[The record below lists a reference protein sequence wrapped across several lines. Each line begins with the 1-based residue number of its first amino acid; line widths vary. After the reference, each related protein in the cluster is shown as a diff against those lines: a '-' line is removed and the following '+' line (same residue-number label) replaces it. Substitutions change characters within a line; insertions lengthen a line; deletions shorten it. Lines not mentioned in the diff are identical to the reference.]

1 MREFMEEQ
9 GQHYDQCVKEV
20 KGYSR
25 VFIQAVISLGPVSLI
40 TFNDDSLCDI
50 LGEPVGREFEG
61 NCKSYVII
69 MN

>member
-9 GQHYDQCVKEV
+9 GQHYDQCVAELKA
-20 KGYSR
+20 YSR
-25 VFIQAVISLGPVSLI
+25 VFIQAVISMGPVSII

-50 LGEPVGREFEG
+50 LGEPVGKEFAG
-61 NCKSYVII
+61 NCRSYQII